1 MLSIIHHLY
10 YLCLPESTSATDPS
24 VDFEGGVRTLEG
36 VYLPL
41 GPDLHMDDQ
50 SASSSGELRTYSFF
64 NMYLCCRKRV
74 ENGKYV
80 YVGM

>member
-1 MLSIIHHLY
+1 MLSIIHHL
-10 YLCLPESTSATDPS
+10 CLSESTSATDPS

-50 SASSSGELRTYSFF
+50 SASSSGGLRTYSFF
-64 NMYLCCRKRV
+64 FNMHLCCRKRV

>member
-1 MLSIIHHLY
+1 MLSIIHYLY
-10 YLCLPESTSATDPS
+10 YLCLSESTSATDPS

-50 SASSSGELRTYSFF
+50 SASSSGGLRTYSF
-64 NMYLCCRKRV
+64 LSTCIRV
-74 ENGKYV
+74 VERE
-80 YVGM
+80 